1 MITKTIYPVL
11 LIALLACHTKKIKNE
26 PLAMDLISYDGSN
39 VKTVT
44 KNDSLGQLKI
54 QGNIING
61 KKNGYWMTYYPNGQI
76 ESIVNYIDNK
86 KEGPYIKFSDEN
98 RIGEQGNYVNDLLE
112 GKFIKYHY
120 GYKDEEID
128 LVHGMKNGWAKKYY
142 SNGQLQ
148 YEMQMKNDVQDG
160 LYHFYNESNQLV
172 IEEIFKDGKK
182 QSGGIIKKDQ

>member
-1 MITKTIYPVL
+1 MT
-11 LIALLACHTKKIKNE
+11 AH
-26 PLAMDLISYDGSN
+26 
-39 VKTVT
+39 
-44 KNDSLGQLKI
+44 GQLKI

-148 YEMQMKNDVQDG
+148 YEMQMKNDVRMDST
-160 LYHFYNESNQLV
+160 HFYNESNQLSL
-172 IEEIFKDGKK
+172 KK
-182 QSGGIIKKDQ
+182 FLKTVKNKAVVLLRKINETRSTAIIGFTQTQE